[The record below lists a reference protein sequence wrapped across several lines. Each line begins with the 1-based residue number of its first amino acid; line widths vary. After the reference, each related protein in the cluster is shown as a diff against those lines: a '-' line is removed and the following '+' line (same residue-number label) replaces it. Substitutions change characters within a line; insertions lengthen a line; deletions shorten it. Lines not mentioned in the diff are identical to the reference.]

1 MVRTQI
7 LLDEPQYESV
17 RRLAHI
23 HRISF
28 AEAVRHLLAR
38 GLQVGLGPGPGKLGA
53 AGLLDVAGIG
63 IGGPADLSEK
73 HDKYLEQD
81 VKE

>member
-17 RRLAHI
+17 RRLAHV

-38 GLQVGLGPGPGKLGA
+38 GLEVGLGPGPGKLGA
-53 AGLLDVAGIG
+53 GGLLEAAGIAR
-63 IGGPADLSEK
+63 GGPRDLGER
-73 HDKYLEQD
+73 HDKFLDKDLPE
-81 VKE
+81 

>member
-38 GLQVGLGPGPGKLGA
+38 GLEVGLGPGPGKLGA
-53 AGLLDVAGIG
+53 AGLLDVAGIAT
-63 IGGPADLSEK
+63 GGPDDLAENHDSYLDKDLSE
-73 HDKYLEQD
+73 
-81 VKE
+81 